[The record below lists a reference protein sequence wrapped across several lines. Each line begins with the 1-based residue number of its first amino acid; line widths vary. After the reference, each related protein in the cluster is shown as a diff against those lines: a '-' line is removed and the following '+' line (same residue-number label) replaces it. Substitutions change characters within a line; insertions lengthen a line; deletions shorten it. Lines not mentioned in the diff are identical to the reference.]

1 MENQIPIQNKK
12 KSKLYLVIGISL
24 GIFVVIFG
32 ISQVLG
38 YVNNSNSDKKTIDVN
53 QEKQGENTVSTQDS
67 HPNPTYLD
75 KIDTSKT
82 ILDKRFDSKD
92 KITLNLEAGR
102 YLLSFAPD
110 ADILAYKEG
119 KKLYASIKTSK
130 EGDYYFD
137 INKNEPNTFII
148 EVNPHPMTHI
158 MLVETARFK

>member
-38 YVNNSNSDKKTIDVN
+38 YINNFNNDKKAIDEN
-53 QEKQGENTVSTQDS
+53 KENQGENAISTPIPDQ
-67 HPNPTYLD
+67 NPTYLD

-82 ILDKRFDSKD
+82 ILDKRFDSKE

-119 KKLYASIKTSK
+119 KRLYASIKTSK